1 MNWLTRLHRLYH
13 VRPFRMLD
21 TAKNLEV
28 TLLLYCMRVGAFIF
42 CKKMAGG
49 SLFGLGKDR
58 IVRLARR
65 SFVKSWRPRF
75 PSVAP
80 PSSPKIDVGTST
92 LSPLVGI
99 VYLCQSKF
107 DAPACNVD
115 TRPSKARRANVRHKC
130 RGECWALRNRDRPF
144 IAKAPRRE
152 PEPRLFLRSPNCA
165 RRPVKGRGRDRESKD
180 PDR

>member
-1 MNWLTRLHRLYH
+1 MNWLPRLHRLPCAPISDAGYSEKLGSH
-13 VRPFRMLD
+13 SPVLD
-21 TAKNLEV
+21 AGWRIH
-28 TLLLYCMRVGAFIF
+28 LLQ
-42 CKKMAGG
+42 KMAGG
-49 SLFGLGKDR
+49 SLLGLGKDR

-92 LSPLVGI
+92 RSPLVGI

-130 RGECWALRNRDRPF
+130 RGECWALTNRDRPF